1 MEIDETPVNIT
12 GEEQA
17 VLDDEPVVSSGVGA
31 ALELAKKKGYIEDE
45 EKKLAGARRSK
56 AKEELEVQNYSIEDK
71 RYDDL
76 DEKYSRKRDRYSG
89 GGGMIQDF
97 KEKDGYKPDVK
108 LEYVDDSGRM
118 LNRKEA
124 FRQLSH
130 RFHGK
135 GSGKKKTEK
144 RSKKQQEEQLMKQMS
159 STDTP
164 LGTQCLQ
171 GRVSAF
177 ACSSRLRWDSN
188 PSSTRSLMETQC
200 PTPVNPT
207 TSGTGWVTRMS

>member
-164 LGTQCLQ
+164 LGTLNMLQ
-171 GRVSAF
+171 EKQRSEKSPYIVLSGSKGF
-177 ACSSRLRWDSN
+177 SSNSIIK
-188 PSSTRSLMETQC
+188 PSQ
-200 PTPVNPT
+200 N
-207 TSGTGWVTRMS
+207 